1 MNLMP
6 QSSFPCTHSSITDWG
21 IAAMPPAIRERFDA
35 FIRSK
40 GLRQTAQRDAIVEVI
55 FSSEEHFTPEELFE
69 RFRKIG
75 SNASRATVYRTLT
88 LLTEAG
94 LLHEIDL
101 GDGQTTYDP
110 NFFDRPT
117 HNHLIC
123 LDCGKVT
130 EFEDDHLD
138 ILNECLTRRL
148 GFRPVKQS
156 LRIEA
161 SCEQLRT
168 NSHCPNLIQAR
179 LEGKRL
185 PNRKK

>member
-1 MNLMP
+1 MAP
-6 QSSFPCTHSSITDWG
+6 V
-21 IAAMPPAIRERFDA
+21 AIREKLDT

-40 GLRQTAQRDAIVEVI
+40 GLRQTAQRDAIVDLI
-55 FSSEEHFTPEELFE
+55 FSSDEHFTPEELFD
-69 RFRKIG
+69 RFNKQG
-75 SNASRATVYRTLT
+75 SSASRATVYRTLA
-88 LLTEAG
+88 LLTEAN

-110 NFFDRPT
+110 NFMDRPS
-117 HNHLIC
+117 HNHLVCI
-123 LDCGKVT
+123 DCGKVL
-130 EFEDDHLD
+130 EFEDDHLE
-138 ILNECLTRRL
+138 ILNDCLTRRL

-161 SCEQLRT
+161 SCEQLR
-168 NSHCPNLIQAR
+168 SQGQCSNLIQAR